1 MTNTPKR
8 QTNKVLRYAVRM
20 AILKCMCSIYIT
32 TQVVGYLGGDVF
44 PVCLLLAQ
52 IMSNVVVVLCLCV
65 FINNIV
71 IFHDI
76 LCCDS
81 SDRIFVNIE
90 LHVLWQ
96 CYCFF
101 KYFVLVKLNHF
112 MLVLNISCC
121 LLNE

>member
-1 MTNTPKR
+1 
-8 QTNKVLRYAVRM
+8 M
-20 AILKCMCSIYIT
+20 AILNCMCSIYIT

-44 PVCLLLAQ
+44 PLLAQ

-65 FINNIV
+65 FISNIV

-90 LHVLWQ
+90 RHVLWQ
-96 CYCFF
+96 YYCFF
-101 KYFVLVKLNHF
+101 KYFVLVKLNRF
-112 MLVLNISCC
+112 MLVLNISCR